1 MAIFNGKQIALQPTS
16 EYQDQN
22 KGHLMNTLSQLQPN
36 SLWQL
41 FEKICSIPHPSKHE
55 QKISLWIQDWAKDL
69 GLAVKEDDVG
79 NLAIAKPATKGMEDR
94 KGIILQAHMDM
105 VPQKN
110 NDTNHDF
117 LVDPIRP
124 YIVTESDGDWVTAQ
138 GTTLGADNG
147 VGLASALAVLA
158 SDEIPHGPLEV
169 LVTIDEE
176 AGMTGAFGLQPNWLE
191 GDILINTDSEQEG
204 EVYMGC
210 AGGIDGSATFD
221 LNFDEVPYNYQAFN
235 LSISGLKGGHSGVD
249 IHTGRANANKLLV
262 RFLLDASN
270 EFDIRLTELNGG
282 SLRNAIPR
290 EANASFVV
298 SNTHVE
304 PLKAALT
311 QYLTTIKTNLSAIE
325 TDIDMLLI
333 SPEDFEQCWQKS
345 IQSRILRALNACPN
359 GVIRM
364 SDDIEGIVESSLNL
378 GVVQTRGSKFNALA
392 LIRSLHDDGRVETQR
407 TVQSVFE
414 LAGADITFSGAY
426 PGWKPNTDSAI
437 MQTVSETYQELFD
450 KTPAVMVIHAGLECG
465 LFKTAYPH
473 WDMVSIG
480 PTIKFPH
487 SPDEKIQIS
496 TVEQYWQL
504 LTAVLAKAPKK
515 S

>member
-1 MAIFNGKQIALQPTS
+1 MS
-16 EYQDQN
+16 
-22 KGHLMNTLSQLQPN
+22 TLSQLKPAG
-36 SLWQL
+36 LWQL

-55 QKISLWIQDWAKDL
+55 QKISAWIQSWAKDL
-69 GLAVKEDDVG
+69 GLEIKEDAVG
-79 NLAIAKPATKGMEDR
+79 NLFIKKPATVGMEDR
-94 KGIILQAHMDM
+94 QGIILQAHMDM

-110 NDTNHDF
+110 NDTAHDF
-117 LVDPIRP
+117 LTDAIKP
-124 YIVTESDGDWVTAQ
+124 YIIDSGDWVTAD

-147 VGLASALAVLA
+147 IGLASALAILA
-158 SDEIPHGPLEV
+158 DDDIAHGPLEV

-176 AGMTGAFGLQPNWLE
+176 AGMTGAFGLEAGWLD

-210 AGGIDGSATFD
+210 AGGIDASATFD
-221 LNFDEVPYNYQAFN
+221 LAFDNVPANSQAFN

-262 RFLLDASN
+262 RFLLDASIN
-270 EFDIRLTELNGG
+270 FDIRLTEFNGG

-298 SNTHVE
+298 AKDQVE
-304 PLKAALT
+304 LLKIALAL
-311 QYLTTIKTNLSAIE
+311 YLSTIKANLSAIE
-325 TDIDMLLI
+325 TDLDMLLI
-333 SPEDFEQCWQKS
+333 SPEEFEQCWDRAT
-345 IQSRILRALNACPN
+345 QSNILRALNACPN
-359 GVIRM
+359 GVMRM

-378 GVVQTRGSKFNALA
+378 GVIHTRGKKLNALV
-392 LIRSLHDDGRVETQR
+392 LIRSLHDDGRLETQR

-414 LAGADITFSGAY
+414 LAGATIKFSGAY
-426 PGWKPNTDSAI
+426 PGWKPNPDSAI
-437 MQTVSETYQELFD
+437 MKTVSDTYQELFD
-450 KTPAVMVIHAGLECG
+450 KVPAVMVIHAGLECG

-487 SPDEKIQIS
+487 SPDEKIEIA

-504 LTAVLAKAPKK
+504 LVAVLAKAPKK
-515 S
+515 

>member
-1 MAIFNGKQIALQPTS
+1 MSA
-16 EYQDQN
+16 
-22 KGHLMNTLSQLQPN
+22 LSQLKPA

-55 QKISLWIQDWAKDL
+55 QKISLWIQDWAKEL
-69 GLAVKEDDVG
+69 GLAIKEDAVG
-79 NLAIAKPATKGMEDR
+79 NLFIKKPATVGMEDR
-94 KGIILQAHMDM
+94 KGVILQAHMDM

-110 NDTNHDF
+110 NDTDHDF
-117 LVDPIRP
+117 LTDPIKP
-124 YIVTESDGDWVTAQ
+124 YIIDSGDWVTAE

-147 VGLASALAVLA
+147 VGLSSALAILA
-158 SDEIPHGPLEV
+158 SDDVAHGPIEV

-176 AGMTGAFGLQPNWLE
+176 AGMTGAFGLESGWLD

-210 AGGIDGSATFD
+210 AGGIDGNA
-221 LNFDEVPYNYQAFN
+221 NFALAFEAVTSDQQAFN

-270 EFDIRLTELNGG
+270 EFGIKLTELNGG

-298 SNTHVE
+298 AKDKV
-304 PLKAALT
+304 AALT
-311 QYLTTIKTNLSAIE
+311 SALADYLATIRANLAAIE

-333 SPEDFEQCWQKS
+333 SPEDFEQCWTTATQAA
-345 IQSRILRALNACPN
+345 ILRALNACPN

-378 GVVQTRGSKFNALA
+378 GVIRTRGNKFNAMVLV
-392 LIRSLHDDGRVETQR
+392 RSLHDDGRLETQR

-414 LAGADITFSGAY
+414 LAGASIEFSSAY
-426 PGWKPNTDSAI
+426 PGWKPDTNSAI
-437 MQTVSETYQELFD
+437 MKTVRDTYQDLFD
-450 KTPAVMVIHAGLECG
+450 KVPAVMVIHAGLECG

-487 SPDEKIQIS
+487 SPDEKIEIA
-496 TVEQYWQL
+496 TVAQYWQL
-504 LTAVLAKAPKK
+504 LVAVLGNIPKK
-515 S
+515 

>member
-1 MAIFNGKQIALQPTS
+1 MS
-16 EYQDQN
+16 
-22 KGHLMNTLSQLQPN
+22 TLSQLKPA

-41 FEKICSIPHPSKHE
+41 FETICSIPHPSKHE
-55 QKISLWIQDWAKDL
+55 QKISLWIQDWAKEL
-69 GLAVKEDDVG
+69 GLAIKEDAVG
-79 NLAIAKPATKGMEDR
+79 NLFIKKPATAGMEDR

-110 NDTNHDF
+110 NDTDHDF
-117 LVDPIRP
+117 ITDPIKP
-124 YIVTESDGDWVTAQ
+124 YIIDSGDWVTAE

-158 SDEIPHGPLEV
+158 SDDIPHGPLEV

-176 AGMTGAFGLQPNWLE
+176 AGMTGAFGLEAGWLD

-210 AGGIDGSATFD
+210 AGGIDGNATFT
-221 LNFDEVPYNYQAFN
+221 LTLENVPSNYQAFN

-262 RFLLDASN
+262 RFLLNASID
-270 EFDIRLTELNGG
+270 FDISLTELNGG

-298 SNTHVE
+298 AKDKVE
-304 PLKAALT
+304 ALKVALAD
-311 QYLTTIKTNLSAIE
+311 YLATISANLGAIE

-333 SPEDFEQCWQKS
+333 SPEDFEQCWTKATQAS
-345 IQSRILRALNACPN
+345 ILRALNACPN

-364 SDDIEGIVESSLNL
+364 SDDIEGIVETSLNL
-378 GVVQTRGSKFNALA
+378 GVIHTRGSKLNAMV
-392 LIRSLHDDGRVETQR
+392 LIRSLHDDGRLEAQR
-407 TVQSVFE
+407 MVQSVFE
-414 LAGADITFSGAY
+414 LAGADVIFSGAY

-437 MQTVSETYQELFD
+437 MQTVRDTYQSIFS
-450 KTPAVMVIHAGLECG
+450 KVPAVMVIHAGLECG

-487 SPDEKIQIS
+487 SPDEKIEIA
-496 TVEQYWQL
+496 TVAQYWQL
-504 LTAVLAKAPKK
+504 LVAVLANIPKK
-515 S
+515 

>member
-1 MAIFNGKQIALQPTS
+1 MG
-16 EYQDQN
+16 
-22 KGHLMNTLSQLQPN
+22 TLSRLKPA

-55 QKISLWIQDWAKDL
+55 QKISLWIQRWAKEL
-69 GLAVKEDDVG
+69 GLAIKEDAVG
-79 NLAIAKPATKGMEDR
+79 NLFIKKPATAGMEDR

-110 NDTNHDF
+110 NNTDHDF
-117 LVDPIRP
+117 ITDPIKP
-124 YIVTESDGDWVTAQ
+124 YIIDSGDWVTAE

-147 VGLASALAVLA
+147 VGLASALAILA
-158 SDEIPHGPLEV
+158 SNDIPHGPLEA

-176 AGMTGAFGLQPNWLE
+176 AGMTGAFALEAGWLD

-210 AGGIDGSATFD
+210 AGGIDGNA
-221 LNFDEVPYNYQAFN
+221 NFPLILEDVPSDYQAFN

-262 RFLLDASN
+262 RFLLNASIN
-270 EFDIRLTELNGG
+270 FDISLTELNGG

-298 SNTHVE
+298 AKDKV
-304 PLKAALT
+304 AALKVALAD
-311 QYLTTIKTNLSAIE
+311 YLATISVNLAAIE

-333 SPEDFEQCWQKS
+333 SPEDFEQCWTKTTQAT
-345 IQSRILRALNACPN
+345 ILRALNACPN
-359 GVIRM
+359 GVMRM
-364 SDDIEGIVESSLNL
+364 SDDIEGIVETSLNL
-378 GVVQTRGSKFNALA
+378 GVIHTRGSKLNAMV
-392 LIRSLHDDGRVETQR
+392 LIRSLHDDGRLETQR
-407 TVQSVFE
+407 MVQSVFE
-414 LAGADITFSGAY
+414 LAGASVVFSGAY

-437 MQTVSETYQELFD
+437 MQTVRDTYQSIFN
-450 KTPAVMVIHAGLECG
+450 KVPAVMVIHAGLECG

-480 PTIKFPH
+480 PTIKYPH
-487 SPDEKIQIS
+487 SPDEKIEITS
-496 TVEQYWQL
+496 VEQYWQL
-504 LTAVLAKAPKK
+504 LVAVLANIPKK
-515 S
+515 

>member
-1 MAIFNGKQIALQPTS
+1 MS
-16 EYQDQN
+16 
-22 KGHLMNTLSQLQPN
+22 TLSQLKPAN
-36 SLWQL
+36 LWQL

-55 QKISLWIQDWAKDL
+55 QKISLWIQSWANEL
-69 GLAVKEDDVG
+69 GLSVKEDAVG
-79 NLAIAKPATKGMEDR
+79 NLFIKKPATPGMEDR
-94 KGIILQAHMDM
+94 QGVILQAHMDM

-110 NDTNHDF
+110 NATEHNF
-117 LVDPIRP
+117 QTDPIRP
-124 YIVTESDGDWVTAQ
+124 YIISESDGDWVTAD

-158 SDEIPHGPLEV
+158 SNDIAHGPIEV

-176 AGMTGAFGLQPNWLE
+176 AGMSGAFGLEAGWLD

-204 EVYMGC
+204 EIYMGC
-210 AGGIDGSATFD
+210 AGGIDGSATFA
-221 LNFDEVPYNYQAFN
+221 LAFDNVPDHFQAFN
-235 LSISGLKGGHSGVD
+235 LSLSGLKGGHSGVD
-249 IHTGRANANKLLV
+249 IDTGRANANKLLV

-270 EFDIRLTELNGG
+270 LFDLRLTELNGG

-290 EANASFVV
+290 EANASFVIAK
-298 SNTHVE
+298 NQVE
-304 PLKAALT
+304 PLKVALAH
-311 QYLTTIKTNLSAIE
+311 YLSTIKANLSAIE
-325 TDIDMLLI
+325 TGIDMLLI
-333 SPEDFEQCWQKS
+333 SPEDFDKCWDSVTQHN
-345 IQSRILRALNACPN
+345 ILRALNACPN

-378 GVVQTRGSKFNALA
+378 GVIHTRGTKFNAMV
-392 LIRSLHDDGRVETQR
+392 LIRSLHDDGSLETQR

-414 LAGADITFSGAY
+414 LAGADIQFSGAY

-437 MQTVSETYQELFD
+437 MKTVRDTYEELFG
-450 KTPAVMVIHAGLECG
+450 KIPAVMVIHAGLECG

-487 SPDEKIQIS
+487 SPDEKIEIA
-496 TVEQYWQL
+496 TVAQYWKL
-504 LTAVLAKAPKK
+504 LTAVLAKAPKNK
-515 S
+515 

>member
-1 MAIFNGKQIALQPTS
+1 MS
-16 EYQDQN
+16 
-22 KGHLMNTLSQLQPN
+22 TLSHLKPT

-55 QKISLWIQDWAKDL
+55 QKISLWIQSWAKEL
-69 GLAVKEDDVG
+69 GLSIKEDAIG
-79 NLAIAKPATKGMEDR
+79 NLFIKKPATKGMEDR
-94 KGIILQAHMDM
+94 QGIILQAHMDM

-110 NDTNHDF
+110 NDTEHNF
-117 LVDPIRP
+117 QTDPIRP
-124 YIVTESDGDWVTAQ
+124 YIVSESDGDWVTAD

-147 VGLASALAVLA
+147 VGLASALAILA
-158 SDEIPHGPLEV
+158 SNDIPHGPIEV

-176 AGMTGAFGLQPNWLE
+176 AGMSGAFGLEAGWLD

-210 AGGIDGSATFD
+210 AGGIDGSATFALTFED
-221 LNFDEVPYNYQAFN
+221 VPNNYQAFN

-262 RFLLDASN
+262 RFLLDAST

-290 EANASFVV
+290 EANASFVIAKDK
-298 SNTHVE
+298 VE
-304 PLKAALT
+304 SLKAALAR
-311 QYLTTIKTNLSAIE
+311 YLSTIKANLSAIE
-325 TDIDMLLI
+325 TDLDMLLI
-333 SPEDFEQCWQKS
+333 SPEDFEQCWDELTQNN
-345 IQSRILRALNACPN
+345 ILRALNACPN

-364 SDDIEGIVESSLNL
+364 SDDIEGIVESSLNF
-378 GVVQTRGSKFNALA
+378 GVMNTRGKNFNALV
-392 LIRSLHDDGRVETQR
+392 LIRSLHDDGRLETQR

-414 LAGADITFSGAY
+414 LASASIKFSGAY
-426 PGWKPNTDSAI
+426 PGWKPDTDSAI
-437 MQTVSETYQELFD
+437 MKTVRDTYQELFG
-450 KTPAVMVIHAGLECG
+450 KVPAVMVIHAGLECG

-487 SPDEKIQIS
+487 SPDEKIQID
-496 TVEQYWQL
+496 TVIQYWQL
-504 LTAVLAKAPKK
+504 LTSVLAKAPKK
-515 S
+515 